1 MKRRM
6 LKTAKEAIVLM
17 ADDDRDD
24 CTIAKDAFEESG
36 AKGGLMFVEDGV
48 ELMEYL
54 CNSGYELEKC
64 SFPKFILLDLNMPRK
79 DGREALKEL
88 KASPDLRRIPV
99 IVFTTSYE
107 KKDKAYCLQMG
118 ANAFIT
124 KPDNFRDG
132 GPQMEYR

>member
-1 MKRRM
+1 
-6 LKTAKEAIVLM
+6 
-17 ADDDRDD
+17 
-24 CTIAKDAFEESG
+24 
-36 AKGGLMFVEDGV
+36 MFVGDGV

-64 SFPKFILLDLNMPRK
+64 PFPKFILLDLNMPRK

-99 IVFTTSYE
+99 IVFTTSHE

-118 ANAFIT
+118 AKAFIT
-124 KPDNFRDG
+124 KPDNFRDWV
-132 GPQMEYR
+132 MIMKFLSTEWLEDN